1 MRKPSPT
8 SVFLLFPLPGRA
20 VVVSRPPIFVCES
33 LRQSFAVYSH
43 NLHDLV
49 IIIWYPKDVDKDIM
63 RCGSG
68 AKGSSC
74 ARRTVFTAGRTGGIR
89 HFLRRRFARLWP
101 AAFPPPPRAPNN
113 PAAQA
118 AIIIRPYPSD
128 TASFFSKAPARS
140 TGHAAKQPRKNPALG
155 LEPRAG
161 FLPIDQGDG
170 RKPSLCLS
178 LQRRIPR
185 MDPCVSRFLRPAGR
199 SKGR

>member
-20 VVVSRPPIFVCES
+20 VVVSRPPIFVRES

-118 AIIIRPYPSD
+118 AIIIRACCKKEMSNRPILFKSPCAQHGARRK
-128 TASFFSKAPARS
+128 TAAQKPRSRPQTESGFF
-140 TGHAAKQPRKNPALG
+140 TH
-155 LEPRAG
+155 
-161 FLPIDQGDG
+161 
-170 RKPSLCLS
+170 
-178 LQRRIPR
+178 
-185 MDPCVSRFLRPAGR
+185 
-199 SKGR
+199 